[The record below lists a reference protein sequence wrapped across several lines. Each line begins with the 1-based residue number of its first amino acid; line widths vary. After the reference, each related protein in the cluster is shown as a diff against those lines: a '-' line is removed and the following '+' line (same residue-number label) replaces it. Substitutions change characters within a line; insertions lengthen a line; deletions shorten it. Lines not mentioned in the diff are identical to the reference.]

1 MRSSTHR
8 MLFIAFAVISGVM
21 LSAGTAAARTPYDG
35 NWSVSIWTDRGSC
48 DRGYRY
54 EIRVDDGKV
63 SYRGEGLFN
72 VYGRVDSSGRVNVT
86 ISHGERRASGAG
98 RLTRNSGRGSWKG
111 KSAMSECSGT
121 WEAERR

>member
-1 MRSSTHR
+1 MRPSPRR
-8 MLFIAFAVISGVM
+8 MFFIVFAVLGGLM
-21 LSAGTAAARTPYDG
+21 LTAGTAAARTPYDG

-54 EIRVDDGKV
+54 ELRITDGKV
-63 SYRGEGLFN
+63 TYRGEGSFN
-72 VYGRVDSSGRVNVT
+72 VTGRVGANGRVNVT
-86 ISHGERRASGAG
+86 VSHGERRASGAG
-98 RLTRNSGRGSWKG
+98 RLSRNAGRGSWKG

>member
-1 MRSSTHR
+1 

-54 EIRVDDGKV
+54 EVRVDNGKV
-63 SYRGEGLFN
+63 SYRGEGSFN
-72 VYGRVDSSGRVNVT
+72 VSGRVDSGGRVNVT

-98 RLTRNSGRGSWKG
+98 RLSRNSGRGSWKG